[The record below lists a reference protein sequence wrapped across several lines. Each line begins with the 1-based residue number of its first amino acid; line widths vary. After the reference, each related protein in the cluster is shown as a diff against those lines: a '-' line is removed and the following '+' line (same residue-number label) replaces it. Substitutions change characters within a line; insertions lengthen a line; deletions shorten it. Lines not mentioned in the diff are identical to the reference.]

1 MGKTLAKARKKASK
15 EAQEKAQ
22 NGDGVARDGPL
33 AVIAKRLKYKLPTNP
48 KKKVKLV
55 PIISEALNAKA
66 WPDAQQLLDLLE
78 AKQHAA
84 DAEIPKLGAIMRWV
98 RAADLA
104 GTEAVA
110 AKLLASIMRVAAGPQ
125 PHPAAAGD
133 AAPGASAGIGAAS
146 GGDGGASPLPVRRF
160 PPWCPPPQPLVDA
173 GADAAAAVRA
183 EADGA
188 TAGPQPAGAD
198 APVPAMAPAQTSYGP
213 YAGRFG
219 VVPLPPE
226 YAGTNANGSTAGI
239 AASAAAA
246 AGGAAAAITLPNV
259 ARDLTMFCTEPGTIQ
274 YEASRPPAFRVE
286 VPFVPGAFVLVG
298 ALSRGECAQI
308 VACAEEMGYV
318 VDPDYTFSAAAR
330 AAAAGAGL
338 SASSS
343 ISGISSAAR
352 SGGAGLGE
360 RGAAGC
366 VWLADET
373 LQGPLYDRISH
384 LLPQHLCGGDLAGI
398 NARWRLYRYDKGAVY
413 RPHVDGAWPGS
424 GLKNG
429 RYEFDAYGDRW
440 SRLTFLVY
448 LNEDF
453 EGGSTTFYTPAAPG
467 SGCCLEAHSVKPVAG
482 NILVFPHGDTLGSL
496 VHEGSAVTRGS
507 KYVIRTEVLYK
518 LAPGVKG
525 GGAGAPQPAMQL
537 PAAAAAGAAAGGKIP

>member
-1 MGKTLAKARKKASK
+1 MGKTLAKARKKLAR
-15 EAQEKAQ
+15 EAQQ
-22 NGDGVARDGPL
+22 TSQHGYVGGVHVGALG
-33 AVIAKRLKYKLPTNP
+33 VIAKRLKYKLPTNP

-66 WPDAQQLLDLLE
+66 WADAQELLGLLE
-78 AKQHAA
+78 QKQHGA
-84 DAEIPKLGAIMRWV
+84 DVEVPKLGAIMRWV

-104 GTEAVA
+104 GTESIA
-110 AKLLASIMRVAAGPQ
+110 ARLLASIMRVAAGPQ
-125 PHPAAAGD
+125 PHPASSDATPEAAAGQVQNRAGSD
-133 AAPGASAGIGAAS
+133 GATCAL
-146 GGDGGASPLPVRRF
+146 LPVRRF
-160 PPWCPPPQPLVDA
+160 PPWHPPSTDA
-173 GADAAAAVRA
+173 VGPSDKERTQLANVKMASTAAA
-183 EADGA
+183 
-188 TAGPQPAGAD
+188 
-198 APVPAMAPAQTSYGP
+198 SYGP
-213 YAGRFG
+213 YAGHFAI
-219 VVPLPPE
+219 VPLPPE

-239 AASAAAA
+239 AAATASSG
-246 AGGAAAAITLPNV
+246 AGDNSTATALPNI

-274 YEASRPPAFRVE
+274 FDVSRSPAVRVE
-286 VPFVPGAFVLVG
+286 VPFVGGAFVLVG
-298 ALSRGECAQI
+298 VLSRCECAQI
-308 VACAEEMGYV
+308 VACAEEMGYT

-330 AAAAGAGL
+330 TAAAGAGL
-338 SASSS
+338 SASV
-343 ISGISSAAR
+343 SSAAR

-373 LQGPLYDRISH
+373 LQGPLYERVAH
-384 LLPQHLCGGDLAGI
+384 LLPQHLCDGDLAGL

-448 LNEDF
+448 LNDDF
-453 EGGSTTFYTPAAPG
+453 EGGATTFYTPAQPG
-467 SGCCLEAHSVKPVAG
+467 SGCCLEAHSVRPVAG
-482 NILVFPHGDTLGSL
+482 NILVFPHGDTQGSL
-496 VHEGSAVTRGS
+496 VHEGSTVTQGS

-525 GGAGAPQPAMQL
+525 GGVGAPQPAMQL
-537 PAAAAAGAAAGGKIP
+537 MAGRATVRTGTARKVP